1 MKRFL
6 VSLIMLLCITST
18 MVFAQTQG
26 KKPDSGLGT
35 AYLLSKEGS
44 SYEPPITVKVSKKWK
59 IGVVLPHLANPHFV
73 GQAYGYADEAKKLG
87 VECIIY
93 EAGGYTNLNTQLSQV
108 EDLILM
114 PVDALIL
121 VAINPAGS
129 IPMVEKAVAAGIPVI
144 NCNVMTAS
152 DKIVSRVRCDDIII
166 GEMLAKYMAEQVK
179 GKGNFLVIAGVAG
192 SSWADGRAKG
202 FKDYI
207 SKNAPGIKI
216 LDTRYLA
223 NNDPSL
229 GLTEMEDLLQT
240 YPNIQG
246 VMTGSAVLGMGVAQ
260 AIAAAGKSD
269 SIVVTGVDIFDESVN
284 ALKDG
289 RMDAVILQDTVA
301 IGRWGVKA
309 AVAVLEGKANQLSKN
324 FWVPVHI
331 VTKEN
336 VNKFDF
342 VGTANPPAGWKLR

>member
-1 MKRFL
+1 MKKFL
-6 VSLIMLLCITST
+6 VSLIMFLCITST
-18 MVFAQTQG
+18 LVFAQA
-26 KKPDSGLGT
+26 KKADSSLGT

-44 SYEPPITVKVSKKWK
+44 SYDPPIAVKASKKWK

-87 VECIIY
+87 VEAIIY
-93 EAGGYTNLNTQLSQV
+93 EAGGYTHLDTQMSQV
-108 EDLILM
+108 EDLISM

-121 VAINPAGS
+121 VAINPDGT

-152 DKIVSRVRCDDIII
+152 EKVVSRVRCDDTII
-166 GEMLAKYMAEQVK
+166 GEMQAKYMIEQVK
-179 GKGNFLVIAGVAG
+179 GKGNFIVIAGVAG
-192 SSWADGRAKG
+192 SSWADGRSKG

-207 SKNAPGIKI
+207 AKNAPGIKI

-223 NNDPSL
+223 NNDPAL
-229 GLTEMEDLLQT
+229 GLAEMEDLLQT
-240 YPNIQG
+240 YHDIQG

-260 AIAAAGKSD
+260 AIDAAGKSKD
-269 SIVVTGVDIFDESVN
+269 IVVTGVDIFDESVN
-284 ALKDG
+284 GLKDG

-309 AVAVLEGKANQLSKN
+309 AVAVLEGKAAQLSKN

-336 VNKFDF
+336 VNTFDF
-342 VGTANPPAGWKLR
+342 TGTANPPAGWKLR

>member
-1 MKRFL
+1 MKKFL
-6 VSLIMLLCITST
+6 VVVIILLCITTT
-18 MVFAQTQG
+18 MVFAQSQG
-26 KKPDSGLGT
+26 KKADSGLGT
-35 AYLLSKEGS
+35 AYLLSKQGS
-44 SYEPPITVKVSKKWK
+44 SYEPPITVKISKKWK

-93 EAGGYTNLNTQLSQV
+93 EAGGYTHLDTQLSQV
-108 EDLILM
+108 EDLISM

-129 IPMVEKAVAAGIPVI
+129 IPMVEKAIAAGIPVI

-152 DKIVSRVRCDDIII
+152 EKVVSRVRCDDTII
-166 GEMLAKYMAEQVK
+166 GEMLAKYMVEQVN
-179 GKGNFLVIAGVAG
+179 GKGNFLIIAGVAG

-202 FKDYI
+202 FRDYI
-207 SKNAPGIKI
+207 KNNAPGIKI
-216 LDTRYLA
+216 LDTRYIA
-223 NNDPSL
+223 NNDPAL
-229 GLTEMEDLLQT
+229 GLAEMEDLLQT
-240 YPNIQG
+240 YHDIQG

-260 AIAAAGKSD
+260 AIDAAGKSKD
-269 SIVVTGVDIFDESVN
+269 IVVTGVDIFDESVN
-284 ALKDG
+284 GLKDG

-309 AVAVLEGKANQLSKN
+309 AVAVLEGKAAQLSKN

-331 VTKEN
+331 VTKDN
-336 VNKFDF
+336 VNTFNF
-342 VGTANPPAGWKLR
+342 AGTANPPAGWKLR